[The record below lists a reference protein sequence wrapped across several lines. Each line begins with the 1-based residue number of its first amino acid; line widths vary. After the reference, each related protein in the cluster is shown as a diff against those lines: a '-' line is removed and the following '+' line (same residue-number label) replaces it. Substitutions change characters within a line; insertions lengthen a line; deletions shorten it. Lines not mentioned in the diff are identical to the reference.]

1 MLEET
6 GEFIKPNFFKMCIQ
20 IASLLSLF
28 STLYP
33 SHFLLGGRN
42 TEERETSEGN
52 SDRKN
57 QGEKQPSSNRS
68 KEWGIGMSK

>member
-6 GEFIKPNFFKMCIQ
+6 GEFIKPNFLKMCIQ
-20 IASLLSLF
+20 IASLLSF
-28 STLYP
+28 FPTLYP
-33 SHFLLGGRN
+33 SHLLLGGGN
-42 TEERETSEGN
+42 VEERETSKGN